1 MHMDHFI
8 FLLQPPSEKGIGIL
22 ILHIKKLKG

>member
-1 MHMDHFI
+1 MHTDHFI
-8 FLLQPPSEKGIGIL
+8 FLLQQPYEKGTGIL